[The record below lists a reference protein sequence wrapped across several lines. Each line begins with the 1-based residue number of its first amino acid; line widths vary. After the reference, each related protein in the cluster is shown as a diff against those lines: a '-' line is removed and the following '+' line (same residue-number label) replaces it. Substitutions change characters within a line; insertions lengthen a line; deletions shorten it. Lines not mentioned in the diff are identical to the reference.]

1 MVLID
6 SQLSC
11 SFASLLKKQMREI
24 SLPQCFLLIQA
35 VKVEGTLVLACIRQ
49 GDEGHDSVVII
60 LDFSV
65 KDNKVFALLEGAI
78 LDVSADCFAGPAK
91 SVASLIDD
99 ADFLDVSVFEAKRL
113 LVSTRA
119 HNSGLKADLLG
130 VSVVSKLLNGSTVLN
145 SGFHG

>member
-1 MVLID
+1 
-6 SQLSC
+6 
-11 SFASLLKKQMREI
+11 MREI

-35 VKVEGTLVLACIRQ
+35 VKVEGTLVLTCIT
-49 GDEGHDSVVII
+49 EGHKADDGIIVIFH
-60 LDFSV
+60 LSV

-78 LDVSADCFAGPAK
+78 LDVSADSFAGPAK